1 MKRFSVPLLVFVLVF
16 SLASLGLAANSA
28 QIKDVDPSNPV
39 YQSVKAL
46 VDKGYLS
53 LYEDSTFRGD
63 KTVTRYQLAD
73 IVAKILAKVDD
84 GTTTVAPGDAN
95 SIRQLTVEF
104 RKELVD
110 IVQTQNL
117 FTNRV
122 AQVEKNQ
129 IVMKEDIAKSQQQI
143 LDAIDQLLVLKDL
156 DQQLKNAQG
165 DLASLQEQI
174 AQVEKKMA
182 EGLAF
187 SVADLSK
194 QIDDVKAQNSND
206 ANEIKALKDTELKA
220 QEQLQGQADQLNK
233 QQEQLL
239 KQQEQISKLQEQ
251 LTKMQEDNAKLQQ
264 TVVFLQTQENK
275 QQEENKKVQET
286 TETLKN
292 RDYQQMFWLV
302 TSFLWSIFAH

>member
-1 MKRFSVPLLVFVLVF
+1 MKRFSVPLLVFVLVL
-16 SLASLGLAANSA
+16 SLASFGLAANSA

-63 KTVTRYQLAD
+63 KTITRYQLAD
-73 IVAKILAKVDD
+73 VLARILAKVDD
-84 GTTTVAPGDAN
+84 GSATVAPGDVN

-122 AQVEKNQ
+122 SQVEKNQ

-156 DQQLKNAQG
+156 NQQLQKAQG
-165 DLASLQEQI
+165 DLTSLQDQI

-194 QIDDVKAQNSND
+194 QIDDVKAQNLND
-206 ANEIKALKDTELKA
+206 ANEIKGLKDTDGKT
-220 QEQLQGQADQLNK
+220 QEQLLVQQDQLQK
-233 QQEQLL
+233 QQEQLQ
-239 KQQEQISKLQEQ
+239 KQQDQISKLQEQ
-251 LTKMQEDNAKLQQ
+251 LTKMQEENAKLQQ
-264 TVVFLQTQENK
+264 SVAYLQNQDIK

-286 TETLKN
+286 TESLKN